1 MNDTFAELYT
11 KEHFVELVE
20 ALHHDQTGLL
30 KALRNVKSL
39 INSWSWVIE
48 GRGSY
53 EWDDANYQKEFE
65 YCIERVTG
73 EIDTV
78 INRRKHRGH
87 ALCCDRYRHLNSLSK
102 DSVQLS
108 FPFEQSYEEH
118 RDILLKASTIS

>member
-30 KALRNVKSL
+30 KALRRIRALV
-39 INSWSWVIE
+39 NSWSWVTD

-53 EWDDANYQKEFE
+53 EWDDPNYQKEFG
-65 YCIERVTG
+65 YCIDRVVE
-73 EIDTV
+73 EIDDV
-78 INRRKHRGH
+78 ISRRKQRGH
-87 ALCCDRYRHLNSLSK
+87 DLCCDRYRHLNRLPK
-102 DSVQLS
+102 DSVQLL

-118 RDILLKASTIS
+118 RDILLKASTIT